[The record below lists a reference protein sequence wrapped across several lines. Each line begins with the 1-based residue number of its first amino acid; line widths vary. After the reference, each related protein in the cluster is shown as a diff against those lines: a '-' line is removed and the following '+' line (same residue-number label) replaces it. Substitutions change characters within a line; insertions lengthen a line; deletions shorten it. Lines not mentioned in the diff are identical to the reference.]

1 MKKIEQFQQ
10 DKEKLQ
16 SKIDY
21 LKMIVNH
28 EVIESVELTFKTFG
42 YDSAGVQYHIDRYI
56 NQHDIPFKLNL
67 ELSILLRDSIE
78 YYQEQI
84 DQLNYEIEQYNDQ
97 TTMDNNGGNL

>member
-1 MKKIEQFQQ
+1 MKKIEQLQQ

-28 EVIESVELTFKTFG
+28 EVIESVELTIKTFG
-42 YDSAGVQYHIDRYI
+42 YDSAGKQYHTDRYI

-78 YYQEQI
+78 FLQEQI
-84 DQLNYEIEQYNDQ
+84 EVLNFDINNSDDQ
-97 TTMDNNGGNL
+97 TTMDNNRGNL